1 MLFSS
6 SRDTHWHTSLALRC
20 LRAEHSEFLIDSL
33 PFRSTGSLG
42 STCCQRTPMQA
53 RLRACSLLDIFFVL
67 HSLISKH
74 ASALK
79 PGVYLFN
86 EASHWNNNS
95 FHCILVFVEERER
108 ERAVFAKLEIR
119 PIVRISW
126 VSALAPTVS
135 LCCCACQKVASWLWS
150 CVVLTAGCNWKE
162 IFFSWENAENF
173 YLDMPIRISKIV
185 LFNDD

>member
-1 MLFSS
+1 MLSSS

-95 FHCILVFVEERER
+95 FHCIFVFVEERE
-108 ERAVFAKLEIR
+108 
-119 PIVRISW
+119 S
-126 VSALAPTVS
+126 S
-135 LCCCACQKVASWLWS
+135 LCKARNSPHCQNLMGFCVGSHCIFVLLSMPKGGFLTLNLCCSHS
-150 CVVLTAGCNWKE
+150 R
-162 IFFSWENAENF
+162 
-173 YLDMPIRISKIV
+173 M
-185 LFNDD
+185 